1 VNEKWDELSLSTSLR
16 NIKQQLLA
24 IILKVELVAEVK
36 TILLGMLIA
45 LYRTAVTVEGIISCK
60 SACQTWRIETGT
72 HYMCMQAN

>member
-45 LYRTAVTVEGIISCK
+45 LYRNCSDSRG
-60 SACQTWRIETGT
+60 R
-72 HYMCMQAN
+72 H